1 MDTKELLGFL
11 ECEKMERF
19 QKVDSS
25 VKVDCHDFAAA
36 KQAKR
41 SFFRKSRNDKVG
53 GVDCHATATAAA
65 RNDSKQLTQTLLA
78 MTIKRR

>member
-1 MDTKELLGFL
+1 MDIKELLGFL

-19 QKVDSS
+19 QKVDSRAVNS
-25 VKVDCHDFAAA
+25 ASTEFMDCHDFAAA

-53 GVDCHATATAAA
+53 G
-65 RNDSKQLTQTLLA
+65 SGLP
-78 MTIKRR
+78 RRHYRSGSQ